1 MGSRLHVREIK
12 TGPPLPYKDDI
23 RAFTREYAESLD
35 AQDPLRQ
42 LRDEFII
49 PSKKDLKRKTL
60 DVNDNLDDSSD
71 PRSIYLC
78 GNSLGL
84 QPRNTRKY
92 LEYYLRTWATKG
104 VTGHFTPH
112 DDQLLPP
119 FVDVDDAGA
128 KLMAPIVGALE
139 SEVAVMETLT
149 ANLHLLMAS
158 FYQPTTDKYK
168 IILEG
173 KAFPSDHYAVESQI
187 RHHHLDPKDA
197 MVLIEPDNVRRPILS
212 TEQILRVIDEHA
224 SSTALILLSAIQF
237 YTGQYFDI
245 EKITAH
251 AHSKGIIIG
260 WDCAHAVGNV
270 DLRLHDWNV
279 DFAAWCNYKYLN
291 SGPGGMAALFVH
303 ENHGRVDTDKIGSK
317 DEPFRPRLS
326 GWWGDDKKTR
336 FRMENRFVPQVGAAG
351 FQLSNPSV
359 LDMNAVVA
367 SLELFNR
374 TSMAEIRQ
382 KSLSLTGYLEHLLL
396 KYPLDT
402 VPEDKPFIIIT
413 PSNPAERGAQ
423 LSIRLEPGLLDNVL
437 EVLEENGVVIDERKP
452 DVIRVA
458 PAPLYNT
465 YADVWQFCQIFLDA
479 CRKAVRAR
487 K

>member
-1 MGSRLHVREIK
+1 MSQCEPQREIK
-12 TGPPLPYKDDI
+12 YGPPLPYNDDI
-23 RAFTREYAESLD
+23 RAFTKEYADSLD
-35 AQDPLRQ
+35 AQDSLHHFRE
-42 LRDEFII
+42 EFII
-49 PSKKDLKRKTL
+49 PSKEDLKRKTL
-60 DVNDNLDDSSD
+60 AIDGNTDDSSA

-92 LEYYLRTWATKG
+92 LEYYLRTWAIKG

-119 FVDVDDAGA
+119 FVDVDEAGS
-128 KLMAPIVGALE
+128 KLMAPIVGALT
-139 SEVAVMETLT
+139 SEVAVMGTLT

-158 FYQPTTDKYK
+158 FYQPTQEKHK
-168 IILEG
+168 IIIEG

-187 RHHHLDPKDA
+187 RHHNLDPKDA
-197 MVLIEPDNVRRPILS
+197 MVLIEPDNLDRPLLS

-245 EKITAH
+245 EKITAY
-251 AHSKGIIIG
+251 AHKKGILIG
-260 WDCAHAVGNV
+260 WDCAHAAGNV

-291 SGPGGMAALFVH
+291 SGPGGMGALFVH
-303 ENHGRVDTDKIGSK
+303 ENHGRVDMSKIGSG
-317 DEPFRPRLS
+317 DEPFHPRLS

-336 FRMENRFVPQVGAAG
+336 FRMENRFVPQPGAAG
-351 FQLSNPSV
+351 FQVSNPSV

-382 KSLSLTGYLEHLLL
+382 KSLNLTGYLEHLLL
-396 KYPLDT
+396 KYPLDAA
-402 VPEDKPFIIIT
+402 PEDKPFTIIS

-423 LSIRLEPGLLDNVL
+423 LSIRLQPGLLDGVL
-437 EVLEENGVVIDERKP
+437 EVLEEHGVVIDERKP

-465 YADVWQFCQIFLDA
+465 YTDVWQFCQIFFDA
-479 CRKAVRAR
+479 CQQAV
-487 K
+487 KSKK